1 MGFWFPLTELLPR
14 PLECFWLHNS
24 RGQYHWCVSEWIWG
38 KWISLLKAIEQYD
51 FLLQLQLYHCY
62 VFMYIY
68 GFWDYYEIIG
78 LELLYL
84 IWFLE
89 SDAMENCMY
98 HCYSYKHNEK
108 NIFLKIKMIN
118 ELISEKLLFLRPF
131 LLTSWFSNKY
141 FSERVHLFLS
151 PVSFGDS

>member
-1 MGFWFPLTELLPR
+1 MIMIYSIKNIKIILMGFWFPLTELLPR

-98 HCYSYKHNEK
+98 HWYSYKHNEK
-108 NIFLKIKMIN
+108 KYL
-118 ELISEKLLFLRPF
+118 SE
-131 LLTSWFSNKY
+131 NKND
-141 FSERVHLFLS
+141 RWAN
-151 PVSFGDS
+151 